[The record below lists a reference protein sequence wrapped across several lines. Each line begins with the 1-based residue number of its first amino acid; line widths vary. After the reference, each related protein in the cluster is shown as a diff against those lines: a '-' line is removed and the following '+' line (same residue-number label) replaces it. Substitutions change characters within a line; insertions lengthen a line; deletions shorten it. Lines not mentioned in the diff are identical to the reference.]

1 MEISGQLAAGKP
13 GDTVRFAVA
22 KAEHDYYGMI
32 GSLMFVKDPLDDP
45 GEVSWQLGIGK
56 AVFVAGTKDAAALYE
71 RVKASDLRIT
81 RDLFS
86 RAVPKTGGEGETQMH
101 SMGFQDPD
109 GFVWEV
115 NQREDG
121 K

>member
-1 MEISGQLAAGKP
+1 
-13 GDTVRFAVA
+13 
-22 KAEHDYYGMI
+22 
-32 GSLMFVKDPLDDP
+32 
-45 GEVSWQLGIGK
+45 
-56 AVFVAGTKDAAALYE
+56 VFVAGTQDASGLFDK
-71 RVKASDLRIT
+71 VKASGVKVT

-86 RAVPKTGGEGETQMH
+86 RAVPKTGGQGETKMH